1 MSKKPKRTIS
11 KKNHAKWEPYLFL
24 APVCIL
30 LLLMFG
36 MPLINSIVLSFQR
49 YKLTN
54 PGKIGFCGFE
64 NYAKVFNKD
73 LLRIVGN
80 TLEYVIISVLGQFL
94 LGLTLALAL
103 KKNFRGRGIYQSIVF
118 LPWAFSAFVVG
129 IIYRWAFNGE
139 YGVINDLLVNKL
151 GILSEKIAWL
161 GTPGVSL
168 LVVILAMIWTGIPF
182 FAMMIL
188 AALQSIPGDVYEAAS
203 IDGCGG
209 IKKFFCITMPYIKP
223 TVIMTV
229 LLRSIWILN
238 AFDLIVVITDGGP
251 GGSSQTL
258 PSYMY
263 NRAFSAYDL
272 GLAAAIGNILML
284 IMLIYVAI
292 FLKTTN
298 YSKAGDM

>member
-1 MSKKPKRTIS
+1 MFVGHEKPAFRKNKR
-11 KKNHAKWEPYLFL
+11 KWEPYLFL

-36 MPLINSIVLSFQR
+36 LPLINSVIISFRQ

-54 PGKIGFCGFE
+54 PNNTGFCGLD
-64 NYAKVFNKD
+64 NYKKVWNKD
-73 LLRIVGN
+73 LLKITIN
-80 TLEYVIISVLGQFL
+80 TLEYVVVSVVGQFL
-94 LGLTLALAL
+94 LGLVLALAL
-103 KKNFRGRGIYQSIVF
+103 KDNFRGRGVYQSIVF

-129 IIYRWAFNGE
+129 IIFRWSFNGE
-139 YGVINDLLVNKL
+139 YGVINDLLYNKL
-151 GILSEKIAWL
+151 GIISEKIAWL
-161 GTPGVSL
+161 GTPGISL
-168 LVVILAMIWTGIPF
+168 LVVIIAMIWTGIPF

-203 IDGCGG
+203 MDGCGS
-209 IKKFFCITMPYIKP
+209 IKKFFCITLPYIKP

-251 GGSSQTL
+251 GGSSQTI
-258 PSYMY
+258 PSFMY
-263 NRAFSAYDL
+263 NRAFSTYDL
-272 GLAAAIGNILML
+272 GMAAAIGNMLMVV
-284 IMLIYVAI
+284 MMIYVAI